1 MDLEVKSCGGSISEP
16 WTGCVNWLLAVSG
29 GLTLLRMDVTS
40 LFSWDGDSYS
50 QDEGE
55 DKFLS
60 LA

>member
-1 MDLEVKSCGGSISEP
+1 M
-16 WTGCVNWLLAVSG
+16 NWLLAVSG